1 MKASMT
7 RAISLHTLGGLSLK
21 GINFTRPKPLLLLT
35 YLSLEGP
42 QSRRHIAELF
52 WPEASDHMKS
62 LTVALVQ
69 IRQAGQNLIEADDTQ
84 LKTLVESD
92 AKQLLTL
99 LEQQNYRKALELYR
113 GSFLEG
119 FFLRD
124 WGEELE
130 EWVYKTRE
138 ILAGRAREV
147 MLKVAEQDAAKGL
160 FEQAASRAE
169 AAYRLRG
176 SDLLEAE
183 DTNRI
188 YRLLVAGRN
197 PYAAELAKEAEELGI
212 AVSMT
217 VSEAQA
223 QLLDSNPQQTT
234 HELPTYTTPFVG
246 RKNELAK
253 LSRLLLDDPSCRLLT
268 LMGPGGIGKTRL
280 ALEAASSAV
289 GAFSYGVFF
298 IPLTPVSAAS
308 GIVPAIAETI
318 GLQFYDHAPLKQQLL
333 EYLANKHMLLL
344 LDNFEHLISTE
355 DLIADL
361 LSAAPTVK
369 LLVTSRESLRLQE
382 EWAYSVE
389 GLSFPKEADDALEYD
404 ALRLFEQSARRA
416 SVRFPIEA
424 KREQIVKIC
433 QLVEGM
439 PLALELAASWLKV
452 TPIETVLQELEGS
465 IDILSTRHQNVSER
479 HQSMRVVLEGS
490 WQLLNDEEQKVLTRL
505 SVFRGGFRQAAAEAV
520 GASLP
525 LLATLIEK
533 SWLRVNEAGR
543 YQLHELV
550 RQFVAEKLDAED
562 KEKTLERHSLY
573 YLDLVGVGDAERS
586 GSNQRAILAAISSD
600 RDNVQAA
607 WRWAAEHGHSHELNQ
622 AMASFYDFYDIGSHF
637 QEGFE
642 LFDDAIRVLPQ
653 VAEHREVLA
662 KLHLR
667 RANFRLA
674 LGDYVA
680 AKSEAQHSLTM
691 AKDERER
698 AFILRTLGT
707 SSHVMGQR
715 ETSEHYFRESVAIF
729 RKLSD
734 PVGLALVL
742 FGFSDMLSAFAEFEE
757 GREVAREALAV
768 SRTTGRADLVSL
780 ALGALAWPTSC
791 LGNYNEAERYY
802 QEGLE
807 LSRTLEDR
815 NGIGRGLNFLGWMAF
830 CRGPAHTAEAIN
842 YYEQALALY
851 RAIHNRTS
859 IAMCL
864 GDLALA
870 LAEAG
875 HYQEAMERGLEGFTL
890 AKGIG
895 HFDLV
900 PYNLYILGAA
910 ALGLGQVEKSLQYLE
925 ESIRLSLSRESPD
938 QTASALYFLAKLLVT
953 KGQVTKAVQILAGI
967 LEQPTCWQAIKDRA
981 KGLLY
986 ELESELPA
994 KEFVKAK
1001 VEGQKQGL
1009 AEVARVAMSSR

>member
-1 MKASMT
+1 MAAPSSIT
-7 RAISLHTLGGLSLK
+7 LLRTLGGLRLEST
-21 GINFTRPKPLLLLT
+21 NFTRPKPLLLLA
-35 YLSLEGP
+35 YLALEGP

-69 IRQAGQNLIEADDTQ
+69 IRQARSNLIEADEAQ
-84 LKTLVESD
+84 IKTSLDSD
-92 AKQLLTL
+92 AKQFLVL
-99 LEQQNYRKALELYR
+99 LEQQKYSKALELYR
-113 GSFLEG
+113 GSFLAG
-119 FFLRD
+119 FYIKD

-138 ILAGRAREV
+138 TLAGRAREA
-147 MLKVAEQDAAKGL
+147 MLKVAEEEAAKGL
-160 FEQAASRAE
+160 FEGAANRAE
-169 AAYRLRG
+169 TAYRLRG
-176 SDLLEAE
+176 SDLLEAA
-183 DTNRI
+183 DIHRL

-197 PYAAELAKEAEELGI
+197 PYAAELAKEAEEVGI
-212 AVSMT
+212 TVSVT

-223 QLLDSNPQQTT
+223 HLLDPNPRQNVYK
-234 HELPTYTTPFVG
+234 LPTYTTPFVG
-246 RKNELAK
+246 RKSELAA
-253 LSRLLLDDPSCRLLT
+253 LSRLLLDDPNCRLLT
-268 LMGPGGIGKTRL
+268 LMGPGGMGKTRL
-280 ALEAASSAV
+280 ALETASSAV
-289 GAFSYGVFF
+289 GAFSHGVFF
-298 IPLTPVSAAS
+298 IPLTPVSTAS

-333 EYLANKHMLLL
+333 EYLADKHMLLL
-344 LDNFEHLISTE
+344 LDNFEHLISSE

-389 GLSFPKEADDALEYD
+389 GLSFPKEADDTLEYD
-404 ALRLFEQSARRA
+404 ALNLFEQSARRA

-424 KREQIVKIC
+424 KRTQIVKIC

-452 TPIETVLQELEGS
+452 TPIETVAEQLTQGF
-465 IDILSTRHQNVSER
+465 DVLSTRHHNMPER
-479 HQSMRVVLEGS
+479 HQSMRVVLEQS
-490 WQLLNDEEQKVLTRL
+490 WRLLNPEEQQVLPRL
-505 SVFRGGFRQAAAEAV
+505 SVFRGGCNKEAAEAV
-520 GASLP
+520 AGASLGM
-525 LLATLIEK
+525 LATFIEK
-533 SWLRVNEAGR
+533 SWLRMNEAGR
-543 YQLHELV
+543 YHLHELV
-550 RQFVAEKLDAED
+550 RQFVAEKLDVGD
-562 KEKTLERHSLY
+562 KEKTLERHSGY
-573 YLDLVGVGDAERS
+573 YLGFLNVGDAERS
-586 GSNQRAILAAISSD
+586 GVKQRPMLDAISSE

-622 AMASFYDFYDIGSHF
+622 AMASLYDFYDIGSHY

-642 LFDDAIRVLPQ
+642 LFDDAIRALPSL
-653 VAEHREVLA
+653 VEHREVLA

-674 LGDYVA
+674 LGDYAA

-691 AKDERER
+691 TKDERER
-698 AFILRTLGT
+698 AFILRTLGI

-768 SRTTGRADLVSL
+768 SRTTGRAHLISL

-791 LGNYNEAERYY
+791 LGNYDEAERYY

-807 LSRTLEDR
+807 LSQTLEDR
-815 NGIGRGLNFLGWMAF
+815 NGIGRGFNFLGWIAWS
-830 CRGPAHTAEAIN
+830 RGPAHLAKAVN
-842 YYEQALALY
+842 YHEQALAFY
-851 RAIHNRTS
+851 RAVHNRTS

-864 GDLALA
+864 GDLALV
-870 LAEAG
+870 LAEAC
-875 HYQEAMERGLEGFTL
+875 HYQEALKCGLEGYTL
-890 AKGIG
+890 AKQIG

-900 PYNLYILGAA
+900 PYTLYGLGAA
-910 ALGLGQVEKSLQYLE
+910 ALGLGDLEKSWQYLE
-925 ESIRLSLSRESPD
+925 ESIRLSLARKSPD
-938 QTASALYFLAKLLVT
+938 QTASALYYLAKLLLAKEQT
-953 KGQVTKAVQILAGI
+953 AMAVQILACI
-967 LEQPTCWQAIKDRA
+967 LEEPVCWQPIKDRA
-981 KGLLY
+981 LVFLG

-994 KEFVKAK
+994 NDFAKAK
-1001 VEGQKQGL
+1001 AEGQRQGL
-1009 AEVARVAMSSR
+1009 AEVARAAL

>member
-1 MKASMT
+1 MVKESAST
-7 RAISLHTLGGLSLK
+7 LLRTLGGLGLGST
-21 GINFTRPKPLLLLT
+21 NFTRPKPLLLIA
-35 YLSLEGP
+35 YLALEGP
-42 QSRRHIAELF
+42 QPRRHIAELF

-62 LTVALVQ
+62 LTVALTQ
-69 IRQAGQNLIEADDTQ
+69 IRQAGSNLIEADDTQ
-84 LKTLVESD
+84 LKTPIDSD
-92 AKQLLTL
+92 AKQFLTL
-99 LEQQNYRKALELYR
+99 LEQQNYSKALELYG

-119 FFLRD
+119 FFLKD

-138 ILAGRAREV
+138 ILAGRAREA
-147 MLKVAEQDAAKGL
+147 MLKVAERDAAKGL
-160 FEQAASRAE
+160 FEQAANRAE
-169 AAYRLRG
+169 TAYRLRG

-197 PYAAELAKEAEELGI
+197 PYATELANEAEELGI
-212 AVSMT
+212 TVSMT

-223 QLLDSNPQQTT
+223 QLLDSSSKFTT
-234 HELPTYTTPFVG
+234 HKLPIYTTPFVG
-246 RKNELAK
+246 RKSELAE
-253 LSRLLLDDPSCRLLT
+253 LSRLLLDDPNCRLLT
-268 LMGPGGIGKTRL
+268 LMGPGGSGKTRL

-289 GAFSYGVFF
+289 GAFSQGVFF

-308 GIVPAIAETI
+308 GIIPAIAETI
-318 GLQFYDHAPLKQQLL
+318 GLQLYGHAPLEQQLL

-344 LDNFEHLISTE
+344 LDNFEHLIAAE
-355 DLIADL
+355 DLIADI
-361 LSAAPTVK
+361 LSAAPNVK

-389 GLSFPKEADDALEYD
+389 GLSFPKEDDDALEYD
-404 ALRLFEQSARRA
+404 ALHLFEQSARRA
-416 SVRFPIEA
+416 SVRFPIEE
-424 KREQIVKIC
+424 KRQQMVKIC

-452 TPIETVLQELEGS
+452 TPIETIAEQLEHGF
-465 IDILSTRHQNVSER
+465 DVLSTRHQNTPER
-479 HQSMRVVLEGS
+479 HQSMRVVLEQS
-490 WQLLNDEEQKVLTRL
+490 WRLLNTEEQQVLPRL
-505 SVFRGGFRQAAAEAV
+505 SVFRGGGNKEAAEAV
-520 GASLP
+520 VGASLGM
-525 LLATLIEK
+525 LATFIEK
-533 SWLRVNEAGR
+533 SWLRMNEAGR
-543 YQLHELV
+543 YHLHELV
-550 RQFVAEKLDAED
+550 RQFVAEKLGAED
-562 KEKTLERHSLY
+562 KERTLEQHSKY
-573 YLDLVGVGDAERS
+573 YLEFLNVNDAERS
-586 GSNQRAILAAISSD
+586 GSKQQPMLAAISRD

-607 WRWAAEHGHSHELNQ
+607 WRWAAEHGRSHELNQ
-622 AMASFYDFYDIGSHF
+622 AMVSLYDFYDICSYF

-642 LFDDAIRVLPQ
+642 LFDDAIRALPPL
-653 VAEHREVLA
+653 VEHREVLA

-674 LGDYVA
+674 LGDYAA

-691 AKDERER
+691 TKDERER
-698 AFILRTLGT
+698 AFILRTLGI

-734 PVGLALVL
+734 PVGLALAL
-742 FGFSDMLSAFAEFEE
+742 FGFSDMLSAFAEFEK
-757 GREVAREALAV
+757 GREVAREALAF
-768 SRTTGRADLVSL
+768 SRTTGRTHLVSL

-791 LGNYNEAERYY
+791 LGNYDEAERYY

-830 CRGPAHTAEAIN
+830 CRGPAHVAEAIN
-842 YYEQALALY
+842 YYEQALAFY

-875 HYQEAMERGLEGFTL
+875 HYQGAMERGLEGL
-890 AKGIG
+890 AIAKRIG

-910 ALGLGQVEKSLQYLE
+910 ALGLGQVEQSSQYLE

-938 QTASALYFLAKLLVT
+938 QTASALYFLAKLFVAKNQT
-953 KGQVTKAVQILAGI
+953 SKAVQTLACI
-967 LEQPTCWQAIKDRA
+967 SVNPVCWQAVKDRA
-981 KGLLY
+981 VVLLE
-986 ELESELPA
+986 ELSSELPA
-994 KEFVKAK
+994 KEFARAK
-1001 VEGQKQGL
+1001 VEGEKQTL
-1009 AEVARVAMSSR
+1009 EEVARAVL